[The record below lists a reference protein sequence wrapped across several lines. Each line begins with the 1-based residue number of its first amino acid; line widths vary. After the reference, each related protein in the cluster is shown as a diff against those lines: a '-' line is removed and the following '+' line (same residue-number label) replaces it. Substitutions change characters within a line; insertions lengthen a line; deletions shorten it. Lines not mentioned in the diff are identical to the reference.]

1 MKHSS
6 PVTSSIFQLSV
17 LSFWS
22 WRQTWVALLEEG
34 MTDEVVDAD
43 KTDVCKDKNDE
54 ERRSLADDA
63 AAVSEVSVGTTAA
76 ADTAKFLSFC
86 FDTRK

>member
-1 MKHSS
+1 
-6 PVTSSIFQLSV
+6 
-17 LSFWS
+17 
-22 WRQTWVALLEEG
+22 

>member
-34 MTDEVVDAD
+34 MTDVIDLLDDD
-43 KTDVCKDKNDE
+43 KK

-63 AAVSEVSVGTTAA
+63 AVVSEVSVGTTAA